1 MIRVPGPLDRG
12 RGRQDGRVQAAIGQ
26 RLGRRGQH
34 GVSEFRGG
42 HSPMV
47 VAATHPGAGR
57 TVAEYEAQRG
67 QGGAGGPA
75 RGSAVCVL
83 RR

>member
-1 MIRVPGPLDRG
+1 MIRVPGPLDSG
-12 RGRQDGRVQAAIGQ
+12 RRRQYGRVQAAIGQ
-26 RLGRRGQH
+26 HPGRRGQH
-34 GVSEFRGG
+34 GVREFRGG

-47 VAATHPGAGR
+47 VAATYPGAGR
-57 TVAEYEAQRG
+57 TVAEKEAQRG
-67 QGGAGGPA
+67 RSGAGGAA